1 MTSETGS
8 RGPIMT
14 PNFREAAESDIDAMI
29 PFIRELYS
37 QDRIVFDETIARSA
51 LTGLLGDGSKGRA
64 WVILDGEH
72 TVGYAVLGY
81 GYSLE
86 FHGRYAFLD
95 ELFVSEGYRGR
106 GIGRQA
112 VQFLLG
118 ECRKA
123 GIHAIRL
130 EVDGSNEKARDL
142 YLKLGFIDH
151 DRRLMTK
158 WLP

>member
-1 MTSETGS
+1 ME
-8 RGPIMT
+8 PC
-14 PNFREAAESDIDAMI
+14 FREAAESDIDAMI
-29 PFIRELYS
+29 PCIRELYA
-37 QDRIVFDETIARSA
+37 QDHIEFDETIARA
-51 LTGLLGDGSKGRA
+51 GLMGLIDDGSKGKA
-64 WVILDGEH
+64 WVIRDGGR

-95 ELFVSEGYRGR
+95 ELFVSEGHRGR
-106 GIGRQA
+106 GIGSKA
-112 VQFLLG
+112 VRFLLD

-123 GIHAIRL
+123 GIRAIRL

-142 YLKLGFIDH
+142 YRKLGFIDH

-158 WLP
+158 WLPRAGC